1 MWKGYKYGRMRVKI
15 PIFNQT
21 TVSIQHPPGH
31 YNAEYENMVQYYYN
45 FVGTDHRH
53 ETRAGSHQTC
63 SQLPFNL
70 LNGLFWIVFL
80 AEVVISFII
89 TLSVTVQPLL
99 YRT

>member
-1 MWKGYKYGRMRVKI
+1 MEGLQIRTNESQNPHLQSNYC
-15 PIFNQT
+15 
-21 TVSIQHPPGH
+21 QHSAPTRH
-31 YNAEYENMVQYYYN
+31 YNAEYENMVQYYYY

-70 LNGLFWIVFL
+70 LNGLFWIVFP